1 MACSCN
7 KGVRYRSRTPIIR
20 PTTSARS
27 TQGGI
32 AAGMTPT
39 QQRAQQAIPPQQPLN
54 QGGIAAEK
62 RKVQALRREAIRKA
76 FNK

>member
-7 KGVRYRSRTPIIR
+7 KGVKYKSRTPIVRSI
-20 PTTSARS
+20 TSARS

-32 AAGMTPT
+32 AASMSPT

-62 RKVQALRREAIRKA
+62 RKVQALRRNAIRKA